1 MAAPKLT
8 PAQIRDRKAKRTAIV
23 LSVVF
28 LGVLAFQGPKI
39 LKMLHGSSSSS
50 ASATTAAVTT
60 TAAGAVTGAP
70 TAPTVPGV
78 PSVVVPTGPP
88 GVLAGFSRFAI
99 KDPFH
104 AQLGAT
110 PPVGTSGAPA
120 STTATGSGA
129 GANPPATTAAAT
141 TTSVP
146 PKSPAKATTTTP
158 AAIPVSGAPTA
169 SVPFTT
175 TTPSVPPNA
184 AVLRING
191 KKQIV
196 GVDGVFPAGEPLF
209 KLDRLGK
216 NGKSIRISVLGG
228 SFTSGDPWIALARG
242 KTLTLAN
249 ESDGTRYIVK
259 LVKLTNAVLPA
270 PNASNATAPTL
281 GTTTPTKR

>member
-8 PAQIRDRKAKRTAIV
+8 PAQIRDRKAKRLAIG
-23 LSVVF
+23 LSVAF
-28 LGVLAFQGPKI
+28 LGILGFQGPKI
-39 LKMLHGSSSSS
+39 LKLMHGSSPS
-50 ASATTAAVTT
+50 ASSATTAAVTT
-60 TAAGAVTGAP
+60 TPTGAVTGAP
-70 TAPTVPGV
+70 VVPTVPGV
-78 PSVVVPTGPP
+78 VVPSGPP
-88 GVLAGFSRFAI
+88 GVLVGFSRFAI

-104 AQLGAT
+104 AQAGAT
-110 PPVGTSGAPA
+110 PSAGTVTGAA
-120 STTATGSGA
+120 STTAKGSGT
-129 GANPPATTAAAT
+129 GANQPATSTAAT
-141 TTSVP
+141 TTTTSAP
-146 PKSPAKATTTTP
+146 PKSPTKTTTTTG

-169 SVPFTT
+169 PVPFTT

-184 AVLRING
+184 AVIRIND
-191 KKQIV
+191 KKQVV

-209 KLDRLGK
+209 RLVRLGK

-270 PNASNATAPTL
+270 PKANTATAPTL
-281 GTTTPTKR
+281 GTTTTTKR